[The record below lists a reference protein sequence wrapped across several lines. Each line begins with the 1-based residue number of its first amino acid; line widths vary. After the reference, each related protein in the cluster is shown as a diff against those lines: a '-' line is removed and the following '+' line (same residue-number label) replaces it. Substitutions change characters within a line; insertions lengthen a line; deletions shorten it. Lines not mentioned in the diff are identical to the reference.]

1 MKHNAF
7 GHFGKLLAGQR
18 AGAVCYTHT
27 QTCICCVCVCGINK
41 RICVCV
47 CACVACK
54 CFVCKT
60 CNLILH
66 GPWLSSQRTVGRKQW
81 HGTVAS
87 SVNCKQLGS
96 SSLSI
101 NRKMLSLTYCKPSC
115 CYCTDISNVSSS
127 INCRHCK
134 TLSINL
140 VFIDLTY
147 TYLCWPTVLL
157 LRLVAT
163 MKALLLHYASPYAI
177 WHTVPL
183 PIYLLQTI
191 DSPFIES

>member
-1 MKHNAF
+1 M
-7 GHFGKLLAGQR
+7 
-18 AGAVCYTHT
+18 
-27 QTCICCVCVCGINK
+27 CV
-41 RICVCV
+41 R
-47 CACVACK
+47 ACVACK

-101 NRKMLSLTYCKPSC
+101 NRKMLSLTYCKRSR

-157 LRLVAT
+157 LLRLESCNNEGAAAALCKSLCHLAYGTVA
-163 MKALLLHYASPYAI
+163 
-177 WHTVPL
+177 
-183 PIYLLQTI
+183 YLFA
-191 DSPFIES
+191 PNN